1 MFQDCLVNELK
12 KDDRIGK
19 QLQKK
24 NKQKDLN
31 YLEKEK
37 LKANVEYQSKYAWYY
52 FFFGLN
58 LIVF

>member
-37 LKANVEYQSKYAWYY
+37 LKANVEYQSKYAW
-52 FFFGLN
+52 
-58 LIVF
+58 

>member
-24 NKQKDLN
+24 NKAKEPN

-37 LKANVEYQSKYAWYY
+37 LKANVEYQSKYAW
-52 FFFGLN
+52 F
-58 LIVF
+58 V

>member
-12 KDDRIGK
+12 KDNRIGK
-19 QLQKK
+19 QLEKK

-37 LKANVEYQSKYAWYY
+37 LKANVEYQSKYAW
-52 FFFGLN
+52 
-58 LIVF
+58 LIFIFLAI